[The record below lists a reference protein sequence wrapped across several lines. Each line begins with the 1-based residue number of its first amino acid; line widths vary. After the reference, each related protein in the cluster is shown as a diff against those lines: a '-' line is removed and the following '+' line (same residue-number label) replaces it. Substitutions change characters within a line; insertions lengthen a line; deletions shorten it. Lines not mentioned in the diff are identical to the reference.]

1 MGTCEDKPDGVA
13 KTMIIIASVSLV
25 IGLGICFTCS
35 RCRRKSVTQ
44 RRALRQPESQI
55 QMERQDSA
63 TAQRPEESQI
73 PAFPQQT
80 EIFRA
85 RPEESQIPAFPQ
97 QTGVFRAVTAPTQVP
112 TATNVR
118 IMEMKPMQVPVA

>member
-80 EIFRA
+80 
-85 RPEESQIPAFPQ
+85 
-97 QTGVFRAVTAPTQVP
+97 GVFRAVTAPTQVP

-118 IMEMKPMQVPVA
+118 IM